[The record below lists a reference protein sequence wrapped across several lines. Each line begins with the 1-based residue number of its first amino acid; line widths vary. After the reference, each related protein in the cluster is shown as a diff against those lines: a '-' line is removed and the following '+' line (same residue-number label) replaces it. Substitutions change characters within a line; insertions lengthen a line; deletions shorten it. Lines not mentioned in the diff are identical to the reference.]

1 MSELAG
7 NGVKPRVLLC
17 ECAGTMANIDFD
29 GLEQAVSGSAE
40 IDRSTVWCSREGQ
53 ARLLEMTEA
62 DDGRPLVFAGCS
74 QDFAARR
81 FQRLY
86 ARGLEM
92 EVADIREGCSWVHDG
107 NGEAVT
113 DKASRIIEAAIR
125 YPGPHSDKLVR
136 ERKVDSVLVIG
147 GGVSGTQ
154 AAAELAQMGHTV
166 ELVERR
172 PFLAA
177 ARPVSAPS
185 FPPTTAASACLR
197 PMPRPACASAST
209 ETSPSTTRTCA
220 SGVAPRSSR

>member
-81 FQRLY
+81 FHRLLS
-86 ARGLEM
+86 RGLKM
-92 EVADIREGCSWVHDG
+92 EVADIREGASWVHDG
-107 NGEAVT
+107 DVPAVT
-113 DKASRIIEAAIR
+113 GKAASIIASTIG
-125 YPGPHSDKLVR
+125 YPAPSNDTLVR
-136 ERKVDSVLVIG
+136 EHRENSVLVIG
-147 GGVSGTQ
+147 GGVAGT
-154 AAAELAQMGHTV
+154 
-166 ELVERR
+166 
-172 PFLAA
+172 
-177 ARPVSAPS
+177 
-185 FPPTTAASACLR
+185 
-197 PMPRPACASAST
+197 
-209 ETSPSTTRTCA
+209 
-220 SGVAPRSSR
+220 